1 MKIQLWN
8 SPFHFWTVLLVTALL
23 FLGCMN
29 NSQSGDPVMNSSE
42 KDKHLIDGRLLP
54 CPDKPNCVSSESP
67 EGYSHIAPL
76 EFTGNAPMAW
86 QILQEQLHEM
96 GGQIEEVDDSFLHAT
111 FRSRLFRFVDDVT
124 CRLDE
129 ENSRIYIRSAARVG
143 YSDFGVNRKRMVELQ
158 KRFESSFH
166 KR

>member
-29 NSQSGDPVMNSSE
+29 NSQSGDPVMNSSG
-42 KDKHLIDGRLLP
+42 KDKYLKDGELLP
-54 CPDKPNCVSSESP
+54 CPDKPNCVSSEGP
-67 EGYSHIAPL
+67 EGDSHIAPL

-86 QILQEQLHEM
+86 QVLQEQLHEM
-96 GGQIEEVDDSFLHAT
+96 GGQIEEADDSFLHAT